1 MNKDTLD
8 KLKELI
14 EKIDS
19 DKEVFKETRDL
30 IDEYSEEQ
38 EKNRQK

>member
-14 EKIDS
+14 EKVDS
-19 DKEVFKETRDL
+19 DKEVFNETREL
-30 IDEYSEEQ
+30 IE
-38 EKNRQK
+38 

>member
-14 EKIDS
+14 EKVDS